1 MSDNV
6 NKVRNLIKYI
16 IINFPNQLEW
26 FSMSRSCSNIKLSFL
41 TTEVKNK
48 CLKTP
53 LDWSAGCSDL

>member
-16 IINFPNQLEW
+16 IINCPNQLEW

-48 CLKTP
+48 CLKTQGD
-53 LDWSAGCSDL
+53 LSAGCSDL